1 MPDVPEHPDPA
12 GHDPAASEPP
22 AGRGRRAWSGWRA
35 WRRSRPFWGGI
46 LLAAAGAEL
55 LLIPLP
61 MNSMGL
67 ILHIGTG
74 GVLGILIGALLIVC
88 ALLIWFNP
96 GQRVFYSI
104 VAVLV
109 SIAALIATNLGGFLL
124 GTLLGVIGGSLAF
137 AWTPAPGDADQPAP
151 GRRRWARPAGRHDAS
166 LTGLSLVLGDPGS
179 RPSPSQHDDAESGT
193 PEPGTTEPGTT
204 EPGSAGAVTGGAE
217 PGGADRAGN
226 QRPGARPGPPPGAGE
241 LTLPDLPAPNS
252 ADTERGRGG
261 GTIYRGLPVLP
272 LLLGLVAGVLHAG
285 SSAGP
290 AACPATATATPA
302 VTAQPHPTAAPRPAP
317 SPTPS
322 ASCPSPSPSPTTSGP
337 ASPAPTGGPRPR
349 PTTSTSP
356 SPGPTRKRQKVT
368 KKAAA
373 PGGLVVAAVPSDI
386 VANTAT
392 LTGLSY
398 DGVASV
404 PTASGPQQM
413 LKFSMSGLNLSG
425 DDDLTVTEG
434 GHTLSIKA
442 SSLNFTGNVTLLCTK
457 IHGDLLGIP
466 LTFTPQSPPPLVL
479 PEMVF
484 THVTTYQPYTSA
496 DSLQIGGLQIIAG

>member
-1 MPDVPEHPDPA
+1 MPDVPEHTDS
-12 GHDPAASEPP
+12 AA
-22 AGRGRRAWSGWRA
+22 RRAWSGWRA
-35 WRRSRPFWGGI
+35 WRRSRPFWGGV

-61 MNSMGL
+61 MHSMGL

-96 GQRVFYSI
+96 GQRMFYSI
-104 VAVLV
+104 VGVLV

-124 GTLLGVIGGSLAF
+124 GTLLGVLGGSLAF
-137 AWTPAPGDADQPAP
+137 AWTPAPGGAEQPAP
-151 GRRRWARPAGRHDAS
+151 WRRRRGRPAGRHDAS

-179 RPSPSQHDDAESGT
+179 RPSASQHDDAG
-193 PEPGTTEPGTT
+193 PGTDAEAGITEPD
-204 EPGSAGAVTGGAE
+204 A
-217 PGGADRAGN
+217 
-226 QRPGARPGPPPGAGE
+226 
-241 LTLPDLPAPNS
+241 

-261 GTIYRGLPVLP
+261 GTRYRGLPLLP
-272 LLLGLVAGVLHAG
+272 LVLGLVAGVLHAG
-285 SSAGP
+285 SPAGP
-290 AACPATATATPA
+290 GACRAAAAPA
-302 VTAQPHPTAAPRPAP
+302 VTARPNPTAAPRPAP

-322 ASCPSPSPSPTTSGP
+322 SSCPSPSPSPSTSGP
-337 ASPAPTGGPRPR
+337 ARPAPPGGPRPR

-356 SPGPTRKRQKVT
+356 KPGPTGKIT
-368 KKAAA
+368 KKVAA
-373 PGGLVVAAVPSDI
+373 PGGLVVAAVPSGI
-386 VANTAT
+386 AANTAT

-413 LKFSMSGLNLSG
+413 LKFSMSGLDLSG

-442 SSLNFTGNVTLLCTK
+442 SSLNFTGNVTLLCTR

-466 LTFTPQSPPPLVL
+466 LTFTPHRPPPVVL

-496 DSLQIGGLQIIAG
+496 DSLQIGGLQIGAG